1 MLYSALLYLLPA
13 SFRGE
18 YGTEM
23 RAVYVRRR
31 RDVDSIFGWIALWLE
46 TLADLIVTAVQAHWD
61 VLRQDLG
68 HTFRTLR
75 HSPGFTFTVIAVT
88 ALGVGATTAAFSI
101 TDHVLIRPLPLPDSE
116 RLVALWEKVPNYSQM
131 EASPANYRDW
141 KRMSSVFEYMGA
153 YRGLAVNLSG
163 DGPPVYLE
171 GSSMTA
177 EVFRLLGVKPALGRV
192 FSAEDDRTGAAGTVI
207 LSDTLWRS
215 RFGADPTVLNRKILF
230 DGKPYI
236 VIGVMRADFYF
247 PRREVALWT
256 AMRFE
261 ESDFEDRNNNYVNVI
276 AKLPPGTT
284 ATQAL
289 AQMNVVALQL
299 EKQYPRENAHVSV
312 GVEGLRDDVSNGAKI
327 LLYALVAAS
336 LCLLLITC
344 TNLANLLLARGMVR
358 RKEIA
363 VRTALGAGRE
373 RLVRQLLTESL
384 LLALAG
390 GTIGII
396 LAVAAAPLLA
406 KLVPNSLPIAEI
418 PAVDFRVLGFAALI
432 TTLTGVGFGT
442 LPALRNARAG
452 VAGLQE
458 GSRSGVGGRRERLRG
473 LLVVGQ
479 VTSSVVLLICCGL
492 LIRAL
497 WRIESTNPGFQS
509 EGVLTM
515 RTSLPMPKYE
525 ATAKRA
531 QFYNQVLAGVQA
543 LPGVSGAAYTSSIPI
558 VWRGGV
564 LPVSVDGKL
573 QDPTELERASMRVVT
588 PGYFKTMAVPLLA
601 GRDVSESDTLQ
612 TLPVAV
618 VSESFVH
625 RYWPKDDPLGR
636 HFHFVEIERT
646 VVGVVGDVRVRGLER
661 TSEPQ
666 VYLPYK
672 QQKDA
677 WYTWYAPKDLALRI
691 SGDPSSVMPAI
702 RRIVAT
708 ADPEQPISDV
718 QSLSDIVHSDSA
730 PRAVQVRVLGG
741 FALLAFL
748 LAGVGIHGLLSF
760 AVSSRAQEIGVRI
773 AIGAESRNI
782 FAMVLREGA
791 VLCAAGVVLGLALAY
806 AAAVSMQSVLAGV
819 KPADP
824 PTFIAGICLAAL
836 MTFAG
841 SLLPAL
847 RAIRVDPI
855 AVIRNE

>member
-13 SFRGE
+13 SFRSE
-18 YGTEM
+18 YGSEM
-23 RAVYVRRR
+23 RAVYAHRR
-31 RDVDSIFGWIALWLE
+31 RDVASLFGWLALWLE
-46 TLADLIVTAVQAHWD
+46 TVADLIVTALQAHWD
-61 VLRQDLG
+61 VLRQDLR

-75 HSPGFTFTVIAVT
+75 RSPGFALTAVVVT

-101 TDHVLIRPLPLPDSE
+101 TDHVLIRPLPFPDSQ
-116 RLVALWEKVPNYSQM
+116 RLVALFERVPNYPEM
-131 EASPANYRDW
+131 EFSPANYRDW
-141 KRMSSVFEYMGA
+141 KRMNSVFESMGA
-153 YRGLAVNLSG
+153 YRGLSVNLNG
-163 DGPPVYLE
+163 DGQPRSLV
-171 GSSMTA
+171 GSSVTSD
-177 EVFRLLGVKPALGRV
+177 VFPMLGVKPALGRV
-192 FSAEDDRTGAAGTVI
+192 FSADDDRAGAAGTAI

-215 RFGADPTVLNRKILF
+215 GFGADPGVLNKKVIL

-236 VIGVMRADFYF
+236 VIGVMRPDFYF
-247 PRREVALWT
+247 PVREVALWT
-256 AMRFE
+256 PMRFE
-261 ESDFEDRNNNYVNVI
+261 ASDFEDRSNNYLYVV
-276 AKLPPGTT
+276 AKLPPGT
-284 ATQAL
+284 AASHAL
-289 AQMNVVALQL
+289 AQMNVIAAQL
-299 EKQYPRENAHVSV
+299 EKQFPKENAHVSV
-312 GVEGLRDDVSNGAKI
+312 VVESLRDQVPSRSKM
-327 LLYALVAAS
+327 LLYALVAAA

-363 VRTALGAGRE
+363 VRAALGAGRE

-390 GTIGII
+390 GMLGVC

-406 KLVPNSLPIAEI
+406 KLVPNSLPIAET

-432 TTLTGVGFGT
+432 TTLTGIGFGT
-442 LPALRNARAG
+442 IPALHNARAG

-473 LLVVGQ
+473 LLVAGQ
-479 VTSSVVLLICCGL
+479 VTSSVVLLISCGL

-497 WRIESTNPGFQS
+497 WRIESTNPGFQP

-525 ATAKRA
+525 VTAKRV
-531 QFYNQVLAGVQA
+531 QFYNQVLSGVQS
-543 LPGVSGAAYTSSIPI
+543 LPGVRSAAYTSFMPM
-558 VWRGGV
+558 VVQGGV

-573 QDPTELERASMRVVT
+573 HDPTELERAALRVVT

-601 GRDVSESDTLQ
+601 GRDVSDSDTLQ
-612 TLPVAV
+612 ALPVAV
-618 VSESFVH
+618 VSESFVR
-625 RYWPKDDPLGR
+625 RYLPKDNPLGR
-636 HFHFVEIERT
+636 HFNFAESERT
-646 VVGVVGDVRVRGLER
+646 IVGVVGDVRMRGLER

-666 VYLPYK
+666 VYLPYR

-677 WYTWYAPKDLALRI
+677 WYTWYAPKDLAIRM
-691 SGDPSSVMPAI
+691 SGDPASVMPAI

-708 ADPEQPISDV
+708 ADPEQPLSDV
-718 QSLSDIVHSDSA
+718 QTLSDIVRSGSA
-730 PRAVQVRVLGG
+730 PRTVQVRVLGG

-773 AIGAESRNI
+773 AMGAEPRNI
-782 FAMVLREGA
+782 FAMILREGA
-791 VLCAAGVVLGLALAY
+791 KLCGAGAVLGLALAY
-806 AAAVSMQSVLAGV
+806 VAAVSMQSVLAGV
-819 KPADP
+819 KPSDP
-824 PTFIAGICLAAL
+824 PTFIAGICLAAV

-855 AVIRNE
+855 SVIRNE